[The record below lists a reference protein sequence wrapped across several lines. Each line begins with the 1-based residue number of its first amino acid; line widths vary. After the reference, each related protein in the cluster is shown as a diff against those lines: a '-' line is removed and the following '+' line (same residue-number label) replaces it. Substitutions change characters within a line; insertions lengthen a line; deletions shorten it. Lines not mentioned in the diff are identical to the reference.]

1 MERIYHRYE
10 YWEDYKSG
18 FYNNISGIN
27 KELMINKVVELF
39 SSSELTETYMN
50 KVIEK
55 WKYSCEHNLTN
66 LSLNRIAYLGQ
77 SACCIYAKVPSS
89 ITMEAWKLVN
99 IKNRILA
106 DKIADRIIKKWTL
119 NQKLKNTL
127 NCGNKDVILMEYQMK
142 LQLN

>member
-10 YWEDYKSG
+10 YWEDYKAG
-18 FYNNISGIN
+18 FYNNISGVN
-27 KELMINKVVELF
+27 KDLMINKVVELF

-77 SACCIYAKVPSS
+77 SACCIYAGVPSS
-89 ITMEAWKLVN
+89 ITMEAWHLVSEE
-99 IKNRILA
+99 NRNNA
-106 DKIADRIIKKWTL
+106 NKIAEKII
-119 NQKLKNTL
+119 NNYEKN
-127 NCGNKDVILMEYQMK
+127 
-142 LQLN
+142 LQLCLRFI

>member
-10 YWEDYKSG
+10 YWEDYKAG

-39 SSSELTETYMN
+39 SSSELTEKYMIL
-50 KVIEK
+50 VIEK

-77 SACCIYAKVPSS
+77 SACCIYSAVPSS
-89 ITMEAWKLVN
+89 ITMEAWHLVSEENKKKANEIAKKIINSYDKN
-99 IKNRILA
+99 I
-106 DKIADRIIKKWTL
+106 
-119 NQKLKNTL
+119 
-127 NCGNKDVILMEYQMK
+127 
-142 LQLN
+142 QLCLRFI